1 MSLLSKSINSTRG
14 ARHDRGRDSINHV
27 EPSAWLD
34 GEDGD
39 GNANRLAEYV
49 VEKAISGHFGFF
61 KLLLDMVDGPIVRE
75 SGDSRIVPHDC
86 TLILIDDRRGF
97 EIVKAA

>member
-1 MSLLSKSINSTRG
+1 MT
-14 ARHDRGRDSINHV
+14 AADSRSV
-27 EPSAWLD
+27 VLALRAWLD

-39 GNANRLAEYV
+39 RNAERLAAFV
-49 VEKAISGHFGFF
+49 IEKAISGHFGFF
-61 KLLLDMVDGPIVRE
+61 KFLLDMVDGPIDRKSDEGRV
-75 SGDSRIVPHDC
+75 VPDDR